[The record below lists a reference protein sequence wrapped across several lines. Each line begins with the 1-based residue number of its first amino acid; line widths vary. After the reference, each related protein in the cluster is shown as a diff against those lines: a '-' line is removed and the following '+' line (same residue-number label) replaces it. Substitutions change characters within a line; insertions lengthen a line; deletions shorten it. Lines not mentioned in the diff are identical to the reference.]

1 MSNNTKSVKFGQPA
15 SIPKSTKLNGK
26 KPVFDEEIEDK
37 TTDESN
43 TSMQEEPAED
53 GRMKKSAQDRAGV
66 KFPINK
72 LSKFAKNGKFAD
84 MIGQGAT
91 VYMAGVHEYL
101 CYEILELASNK
112 AGEDKK
118 KQIMPRH
125 IMLAI
130 KTDVEFNKFL
140 KGCDFKAAGRVPVM
154 HQDKNNKKKK
164 GTMDDDDSDEFTAND
179 ANEDEY
185 WVSL

>member
-1 MSNNTKSVKFGQPA
+1 MNNKSVKFGQP
-15 SIPKSTKLNGK
+15 SNIPKSTKLSAK
-26 KPVFDEEIEDK
+26 KPIFDEEIEDK

-43 TSMQEEPAED
+43 ITSHVEPEEA
-53 GRMKKSAQDRAGV
+53 RTKKSAQDRAGV

-72 LSKFAKNGKFAD
+72 LSKFAKSGKYAER
-84 MIGQGAT
+84 IGQGAP
-91 VYMAGVHEYL
+91 VFMAGVLEYL

-130 KTDVEFNKFL
+130 KTDEEFNRFL
-140 KGCDFKAAGRVPVM
+140 KGCDFKAAGRVPV
-154 HQDKNNKKKK
+154 QFEEKNNKKKK
-164 GTMDDDDSDEFTAND
+164 GSIDEDDSDEFTAVD
-179 ANEDEY
+179 AEDEY
-185 WVSL
+185 